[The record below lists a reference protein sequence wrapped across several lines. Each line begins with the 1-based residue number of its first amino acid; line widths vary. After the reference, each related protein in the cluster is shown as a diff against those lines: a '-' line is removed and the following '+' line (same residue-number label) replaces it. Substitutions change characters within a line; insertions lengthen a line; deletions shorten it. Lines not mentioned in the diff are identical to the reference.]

1 MKNPAR
7 LMAIC
12 SNEKGIRDREAVRIF
27 RLSVLHTLLLPTMRI
42 IWIAMLTIA
51 FKAHAIAPI
60 QQGSAAENPQV
71 QTLTAA
77 QIIARNGVA
86 RGGIDAWHAVTG
98 LSEVGRMEEVQL
110 STMNGTHKPRSGAQ
124 LTVGKG
130 ARDRTVPFTLHMQRP
145 HKMYLEIQYHGS
157 TAIQVFDG
165 MQGWMV
171 MPTSSGAIALKY
183 APQTARA
190 AATQQD
196 LDGPLMD
203 SAAKGTKVLLD
214 GIELV
219 DGRNNYRLALTLRDG
234 QVRHLWIDADTFLD
248 TKIDGIR
255 MIGGTAWP
263 VETYFSGYKKVHGLQ
278 IPHVLDTAIGGTR
291 TTERIVIDHVMLNP
305 VLSDALF
312 SAPAMTSGP

>member
-1 MKNPAR
+1 MKNSGRLMSTYSGEEGISDRGAAR
-7 LMAIC
+7 L
-12 SNEKGIRDREAVRIF
+12 F
-27 RLSVLHTLLLPTMRI
+27 RLSIFYTGLLLTMRLT
-42 IWIAMLTIA
+42 WMMMLTIA
-51 FKAHAIAPI
+51 LTAHAIAAV
-60 QQGSAAENPQV
+60 QQESAAENPQV
-71 QTLTAA
+71 QTLTVA
-77 QIIARNGVA
+77 QIIARNGAA

-98 LSEVGRMEEVQL
+98 LSEVGRMEQVQL
-110 STMNGTHKPRSGAQ
+110 STINGIHKPRSGAHS
-124 LTVGKG
+124 TIGGG
-130 ARDRTVPFTLHMQRP
+130 ARDRSVPFTLHMQRP

-165 MQGWMV
+165 MQGWTV
-171 MPTSSGAIALKY
+171 MPTSSGAVAVKY
-183 APQTARA
+183 APQTAHA

-203 SAAKGTKVLLD
+203 SAAKGTKVLLE
-214 GIELV
+214 GRELV

-248 TKIDGIR
+248 TKIDGTR
-255 MIGGTAWP
+255 MIGGTVWP

-278 IPHVLDTAIGGTR
+278 IPHVLDTAIGGAR

-312 SAPAMTSGP
+312 SAPAVTSGP